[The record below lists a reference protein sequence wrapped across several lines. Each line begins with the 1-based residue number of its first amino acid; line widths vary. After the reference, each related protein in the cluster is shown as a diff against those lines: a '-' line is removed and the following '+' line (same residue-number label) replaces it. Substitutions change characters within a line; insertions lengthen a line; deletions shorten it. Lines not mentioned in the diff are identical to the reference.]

1 MSFSLCSFQ
10 TIICLCFTHQYI
22 SASDIEKVLVM
33 CYVLFSNKLVNK

>member
-10 TIICLCFTHQYI
+10 SIVCLCVTHQDI
-22 SASDIEKVLVM
+22 PASDIERVLVM